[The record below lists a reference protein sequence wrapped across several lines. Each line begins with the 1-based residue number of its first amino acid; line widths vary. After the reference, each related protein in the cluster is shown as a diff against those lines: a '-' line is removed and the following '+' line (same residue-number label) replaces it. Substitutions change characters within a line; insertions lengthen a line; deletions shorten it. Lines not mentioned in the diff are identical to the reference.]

1 MIVKFL
7 KAISGLFIMPLCIR
21 IFNPDKIFKGK
32 RIAVIG
38 AASSAYEKEL
48 GEYID
53 SFDIVIRVNKAL
65 TTWRPENELFIGT
78 KTDILF
84 HSFYE
89 NNLSGGGPLDFQL
102 FEKRKVKYVVNP
114 INNKEG
120 WRLNYNF
127 YKKYNELK
135 ATYLLSN
142 AYYREIVQPFNGL
155 KPTVGYA
162 ALYSILKSPFKEV
175 YITGFTFFKTP
186 YGKGYRDD
194 LVDMEANKRHIA
206 AQGLHDPDIEFR
218 EFLKMLE
225 RNKGKSVILD
235 DTLRAIVANN

>member
-1 MIVKFL
+1 MIVKLL
-7 KAISGLFIMPLCIR
+7 KAISGLFIMPWCIR

-32 RIAVIG
+32 RIAIIG

-48 GEYID
+48 GKYID
-53 SFDIVIRVNKAL
+53 SFDLVIRINKAL
-65 TTWRPENELFIGT
+65 TTWKKENEAFIGT

-89 NNLSGGGPLDFQL
+89 NNQSGGGPLDFQL
-102 FEKRKVKYVVNP
+102 YEQRNVQYVVNP
-114 INNKEG
+114 NNNSEG

-127 YKKYNELK
+127 YKKYNLFK
-135 ATYLLSN
+135 ITYLLSK
-142 AYYREIVQPFNGL
+142 AYYQVMAQPFNVL
-155 KPTVGYA
+155 RPTVGYA
-162 ALYSILKSPFKEV
+162 ALYSVLKSPFKEV

-194 LVDMEANKRHIA
+194 LVDMEANKRHIK

-218 EFLKMLE
+218 EFLRMLE
-225 RNKGKSVILD
+225 TNKGKSIIMD
-235 DTLRAIVANN
+235 DTLRAIVSQG